1 MKRKLIMMILAGVM
15 VLSILGCGAKEDT
28 KSNID
33 VQVEKS
39 VKDAVDDKSVV
50 EESEMSSVLDE
61 ITDTEKQ
68 TEEEV
73 NDSAEP
79 MNMMDTLMIDVISQ
93 EQKEQYGDFSMEL
106 PVYKEYENK
115 CENLKNYY
123 LGKSGNDEFYNL
135 TVEYSDLPK
144 AVNYIPVEEYVANIE
159 NVEADF
165 NENDKTGI
173 LSADGKRALVSYCWY
188 ETMNR
193 EPVYQNL
200 HFSYYYT
207 FYDLENNIQVK
218 IMFDAS
224 ISKDLAESTGLDIR
238 VSSASEYENVLREAI
253 MAYVQ

>member
-1 MKRKLIMMILAGVM
+1 MKRKMIMMLLVGTM
-15 VLSILGCGAKEDT
+15 VLSIVGCGAKEEAKQDI
-28 KSNID
+28 S
-33 VQVEKS
+33 VQVENTTE
-39 VKDAVDDKSVV
+39 DEADKSV
-50 EESEMSSVLDE
+50 ENESEMSSEVE
-61 ITDTEKQ
+61 VIADTVEHP
-68 TEEEV
+68 EEEV
-73 NDSAEP
+73 NNSVEP
-79 MNMMDTLMIDVISQ
+79 MNMLDTVVMDVISE
-93 EQKEQYGDFSMEL
+93 EQKAQYGDFTLEL
-106 PVYKEYENK
+106 PVYIDCENK
-115 CENLKNYY
+115 NENLRNYY
-123 LGKSGNDEFYNL
+123 LGKAGNVEFYNL

-193 EPVYQNL
+193 EPAFQNL
-200 HFSYYYT
+200 HFAYYYT
-207 FYDLENNIQVK
+207 FYDLENNRQVK

-238 VSSASEYENVLREAI
+238 DSSASEYEKVLREAI